1 MSGDDLVLGIG
12 KVVKAA
18 GLTRAEAE
26 DLLYREARALDERRF
41 DDWLAMYAEDVVFWA
56 PAWKN
61 ETTPTS
67 DPERE
72 LSLIYYEG
80 KQHLVDRVWRLNS
93 GLSNASEIPARV
105 VHMVGNVIV
114 ESGNAEG
121 PVVLSSFTA
130 HHHDPR
136 SDRTHVFFGLYRHVF
151 RFDGKDWLIAAK
163 TITVM
168 NDCIP
173 TVADIYML

>member
-1 MSGDDLVLGIG
+1 MSVDAMTLGTAT
-12 KVVKAA
+12 VAQAA
-18 GLTRAEAE
+18 GLSRSRAE

-41 DDWLAMYAEDVVFWA
+41 DDWLAMYAEDVAFWV
-56 PAWKN
+56 PAWKS

-67 DPERE
+67 DPEKE

-80 KQHLVDRVWRLNS
+80 KQHLADRMWRLNS
-93 GLSNASEIPARV
+93 NLSNASEIPARV
-105 VHMVGNVIV
+105 VHMVSNVIV
-114 ESGNAEG
+114 ESTNKEEA
-121 PVVLSSFTA
+121 VVLSAFTA

-136 SDRTHVFFGLYRHVF
+136 SDRTHAFFGLYRHIF
-151 RFDGKDWLIAAK
+151 KFDGKDWLIASK
-163 TITVM
+163 TITLM

>member
-1 MSGDDLVLGIG
+1 MKRV
-12 KVVKAA
+12 
-18 GLTRAEAE
+18 EAE

-41 DDWLAMYAEDVVFWA
+41 DDWLAMYADDVVFWV

-67 DPERE
+67 DPGSE
-72 LSLIYYEG
+72 LSLIYYEA
-80 KQHLVDRVWRLNS
+80 KELLADRVWRLNS

-105 VHMVGNVIV
+105 VHMIGNVIV
-114 ESGNAEG
+114 ERADQREATI
-121 PVVLSSFTA
+121 LSSFTV
-130 HHHDPR
+130 HRHDAR
-136 SDRTHVFFGLYRHVF
+136 SDQSHVFFGLYRHVF
-151 RFDGKDWLIAAK
+151 RHDGDSWLIAAK
-163 TITVM
+163 TITLM